1 MKLNINQDD
10 LKNIIYA
17 LTLADR
23 GSEKRFIWLS
33 RGFRFF
39 NRKPGSLFL
48 YWQNRLLKN
57 NRQDI
62 LLYKNTLKKFKKA
75 EKERDKKQ
83 RKAEKNK
90 AQEYPSAKEMI
101 SSASSSIAR
110 WINSGLDL
118 ASREVVEKRRQ
129 TCIVC
134 PFWDSMALNATGRCK
149 KCGCST
155 WAKIKLATES
165 CPEKKW

>member
-1 MKLNINQDD
+1 MKQKINQDD

-23 GSEKRFIWLS
+23 GPEKRSIWLS
-33 RGFRFF
+33 RGFSFF

-57 NRQDI
+57 NKKDI
-62 LLYKNTLKKFKKA
+62 LLYKETLKKFKQAKRETA
-75 EKERDKKQ
+75 KKTKEKL
-83 RKAEKNK
+83 
-90 AQEYPSAKEMI
+90 QEYPSAKKMAEY
-101 SSASSSIAR
+101 ASGSIAK
-110 WINSGLDL
+110 WINSGLKL
-118 ASREVVEKRRQ
+118 ASKEETEKRRQ
-129 TCIVC
+129 ICISC
-134 PFWDSMALNATGRCK
+134 PFWDSLALNSTGRCK

>member
-1 MKLNINQDD
+1 MKINKHD

-23 GSEKRFIWLS
+23 APEKKFIWLS

-39 NRKPGSLFL
+39 NRNPGSLFL

-57 NRQDI
+57 NNKDI
-62 LLYKNTLKKFKKA
+62 LLYKQTLKKFKKA
-75 EKERDKKQ
+75 EKERAEKQ
-83 RKAEKNK
+83 RKIEEDM

-129 TCIVC
+129 ICILC
-134 PFWDSMALNATGRCK
+134 PFWDSMALNSTGRCK

>member
-1 MKLNINQDD
+1 MNLKINQED

-17 LTLADR
+17 LTLEDR
-23 GSEKRFIWLS
+23 GPEKRLKWLA

-57 NRQDI
+57 NKKDI
-62 LLYKNTLKKFKKA
+62 FLYKQTLKKFKKA
-75 EKERDKKQ
+75 KKEAAK
-83 RKAEKNK
+83 KAEEKK
-90 AQEYPSAKEMI
+90 QEYPSAKEMV
-101 SSASSSIAR
+101 SSASNSIVK
-110 WINSGLDL
+110 WINSGLRL
-118 ASREVVEKRRQ
+118 ASKEEIEKRRRI
-129 TCIVC
+129 CITC